1 MLGGYIL
8 MQEKLQQT
16 LSESRRYWSQSN
28 NMLQASFN
36 ELNDNYKHMQK
47 QMKRQGGIINYAI
60 QNR

>member
-1 MLGGYIL
+1 